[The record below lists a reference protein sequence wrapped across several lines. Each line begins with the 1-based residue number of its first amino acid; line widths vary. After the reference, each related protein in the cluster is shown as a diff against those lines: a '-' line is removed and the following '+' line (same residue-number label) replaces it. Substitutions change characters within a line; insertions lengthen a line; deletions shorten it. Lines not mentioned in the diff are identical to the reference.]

1 MQNLQPASAG
11 QKGRLQITNRGWT
24 EEEINGKHQKHT
36 APAAASSDARR
47 DAKLVCDNMK
57 AISCRHGL
65 CCVLQ
70 AQLSFSG
77 FYMDQISQTT
87 TLFYLFGCSQGWR
100 SSSSAQQR
108 DPRLRAAQQPPRRH
122 TRGFPLLP
130 AQGGSKRTRGI
141 LTMLPTPPHTQPPG
155 QDRGLDAH

>member
-1 MQNLQPASAG
+1 MGNTKNTQPRPLPRRMRAAMQS
-11 QKGRLQITNRGWT
+11 W
-24 EEEINGKHQKHT
+24 
-36 APAAASSDARR
+36 
-47 DAKLVCDNMK
+47 CDNMK

-122 TRGFPLLP
+122 ARGFPLLP